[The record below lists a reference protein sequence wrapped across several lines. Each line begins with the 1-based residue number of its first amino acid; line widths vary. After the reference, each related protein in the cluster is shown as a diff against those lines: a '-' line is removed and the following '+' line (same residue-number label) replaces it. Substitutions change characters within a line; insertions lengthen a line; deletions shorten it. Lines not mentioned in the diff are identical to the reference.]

1 MIFLAVTLGFFAE
14 GLREHIGER
23 GKEKEYMVSL
33 LQELK
38 SDTAGYQKTLGKID
52 VLEPALDSS
61 YTNVKE
67 PARFNNQILGKWQII
82 INEISVENRPSLTTI
97 QQMQSSGNLRL
108 IEKQAVVIK
117 ILSYHEF
124 VKGPLER
131 LNNMIQT
138 AVGKVYALED
148 AYCDYTNFRKVN
160 SIGYSIIHDTLL
172 AKNYTIG
179 ILEKDPMKLN
189 GFANSFINYRETCLE
204 HKAVILTS
212 KNLATDLIKLIA
224 KEYNTI

>member
-1 MIFLAVTLGFFAE
+1 MEVHHHPHVDKKNFKEYFLEFLMIFLAVTLGFFAE

-38 SDTAGYQKTLGKID
+38 SDTAGYQKALGKID
-52 VLEPALDSS
+52 VLHPALDSS

-108 IEKQAVVIK
+108 IEKQVVVNK

-124 VKGPLER
+124 VKAPLER
-131 LNNMIQT
+131 LNNMIRKMHIAITQIS
-138 AVGKVYALED
+138 GK
-148 AYCDYTNFRKVN
+148 
-160 SIGYSIIHDTLL
+160 
-172 AKNYTIG
+172 
-179 ILEKDPMKLN
+179 
-189 GFANSFINYRETCLE
+189 
-204 HKAVILTS
+204 
-212 KNLATDLIKLIA
+212 
-224 KEYNTI
+224 